1 MALIVKLSCTP
12 EGCIPCK
19 GSIVPHK
26 EGNPAGLWRYISMK
40 YSWSLSKGCCLKY
53 QNVSQGMG
61 CSALEATCEHIEWA
75 HCSLMGV
82 EEKIRKEKA
91 ETEVKTSGP
100 REGLGIAWA
109 VLKEHLK
116 KGKGTRCAQNKS
128 NFKRKSSLLINK
140 RVLCVQTAQM
150 STGKLWEL
158 MDGNKR
164 WLPGAASSTGWA
176 AQGMAPMPWL
186 PQHAFALAHPLLLCS
201 SAVWAWK
208 KGLCSVPTPHQACSG
223 WCSNSAS

>member
-1 MALIVKLSCTP
+1 
-12 EGCIPCK
+12 
-19 GSIVPHK
+19 
-26 EGNPAGLWRYISMK
+26 
-40 YSWSLSKGCCLKY
+40 
-53 QNVSQGMG
+53 
-61 CSALEATCEHIEWA
+61 
-75 HCSLMGV
+75 MGV

-91 ETEVKTSGP
+91 ETEVKNSGP

-164 WLPGAASSTGWA
+164 WLPGAASSTG
-176 AQGMAPMPWL
+176 
-186 PQHAFALAHPLLLCS
+186 
-201 SAVWAWK
+201 
-208 KGLCSVPTPHQACSG
+208 
-223 WCSNSAS
+223 